1 MFIHDAILESVTCG
15 DTQIS
20 AADLRRQ
27 IQKMSSVAPGKTIT
41 EFQYQFQILE
51 QVSPNPN
58 EVNCSS
64 ALRHKNLN
72 RGIQYLPSK
81 FLDFRINDLYLI
93 ICKRPFTNST
103 VENHRVFLKGED
115 PGRDYINAVFVN
127 VHNNTKYTIM
137 YTIILS
143 VFAKCVCIEELA
155 LK

>member
-20 AADLRRQ
+20 AGDLRRQ
-27 IQKMSSVAPGKTIT
+27 IQKMSLVAPGKTT
-41 EFQYQFQILE
+41 SEFQYQFQILE

-81 FLDFRINDLYLI
+81 FLDFRISDLYVI
-93 ICKRPFTNST
+93 ICKRFFNNST
-103 VENHRVFLKGED
+103 VENHRVFLKGQD

-127 VHNNTKYTIM
+127 V
-137 YTIILS
+137 ILS
-143 VFAKCVCIEELA
+143 VFAKFMCLQIVTQLFFKLDICN
-155 LK
+155 